1 MIPIIGLLVLSC
13 ADRDITRE
21 STRMQFF
28 DIAQLIDSL
37 PASRSLNVLKTIMVD
52 GVQEEKLLAGYD
64 FHRDIEGFEN
74 YTINKPALYDKYEVD
89 SIMDDGGVLST
100 LVYTGLDEDLKVQK
114 MEVTYDGSS
123 PRSISLKLKTDSFLE
138 DIEMDIQWNINTDY
152 QVVKREKR
160 IFGKEHQH
168 EIRVTVQS

>member
-1 MIPIIGLLVLSC
+1 MITILACLVLAC
-13 ADRDITRE
+13 ADKAAT
-21 STRMQFF
+21 SKANQVVFF

-37 PASRSLNVLKTIMVD
+37 PANRSLNVVKSITVD
-52 GVQEEKLLAGYD
+52 GVQEEKHLGEYD

-74 YTINKPALYDKYEVD
+74 YTINKPALHDKYAVD
-89 SIMDDGGVLST
+89 SIIDDNGALNT
-100 LVYTGLDEDLKVQK
+100 LIYTGLDEDLKVQK
-114 MEVTYDGSS
+114 MEVTYDANT

-138 DIEMDIQWNINTDY
+138 DVEMDIQWNINTDY
-152 QVVKREKR
+152 QVLKREKR